1 MLGQGFLAGME
12 FVAEGT
18 FVLLFLEGDVAGVLL
33 LVYCQVR
40 LGGVTLQTDVT
51 LERFLTCVHSSVA
64 LIFPWKLQNM
74 CIKYYTVLGTHL
86 GHKINT
92 HYRHTSTRKEQKK
105 NPLHLQHK
113 QKRQFRGHKNSI
125 CKRWPCKFGFFFP

>member
-33 LVYCQVR
+33 LVYGQVR

-51 LERFLTCVHSSVA
+51 LERFLACVHSSVA
-64 LIFPWKLQNM
+64 LIFPWKLQNT

-86 GHKINT
+86 DHKINT
-92 HYRHTSTRKEQKK
+92 HYRHTSIRKKK
-105 NPLHLQHK
+105 PLHLQHK
-113 QKRQFRGHKNSI
+113 HSNAF
-125 CKRWPCKFGFFFP
+125 